1 LREGTFPHVRI
12 GGKVYARAFL
22 LALLFAGTFAFI
34 APVQAVLRR
43 LNSPAAC
50 GVQLRFC
57 RLICAI
63 LGIRI
68 TRNGVKPDG
77 GPHLIVANHVS
88 WTDIIALASVF
99 PLTFLAKSEVA
110 NWPLLGS
117 LARLQGTIFIERGD
131 RQQLA
136 SVNATIADCLRRG
149 SSLVVFPE
157 GTSTHGVIEPK
168 FNSSHFQAAHL
179 GEVPIL
185 PVSIFY
191 ADEAGQADVGWYGD
205 MTFMPHLWRLLK
217 KDGFSCHISIG
228 TLIKAAGKDRKSLAL
243 EAQSQVRVLLNEAL
257 ERRSAPGKCSL

>member
-1 LREGTFPHVRI
+1 LREGTSPLVRF
-12 GGKVYARAFL
+12 GGNVYARAFL
-22 LALLFAGTFAFI
+22 LALVVAVTFAFV

-63 LGIRI
+63 IGIR
-68 TRNGVKPDG
+68 RAPKGVKPDA

-88 WTDIIALASVF
+88 WTDIVALASVY

-110 NWPLLGS
+110 NWPLLGP

-131 RQQLA
+131 RQKLA
-136 SVNATIADCLRRG
+136 SVNAAIADFLRG
-149 SSLVVFPE
+149 GFSLVVFPE

-179 GEVPIL
+179 AEIPIL

-217 KDGFSCHISIG
+217 KNGFSCHISIG
-228 TLIKAAGKDRKSLAL
+228 TPITAAGKDRKSLAF
-243 EAQSQVRVLLNEAL
+243 EAQSQVRFLLNEAL
-257 ERRSAPGKCSL
+257 ERSAPGKCSL